1 MAGMEL
7 AMTTPPT
14 ERGRNAYTAII
25 LKIFQDRY
33 TLGDDSVPFDREDIP
48 SAAEALGID
57 VPKNLGDVVYTF
69 RSRSPLPDEIQ
80 SLSGPGRM
88 WVINPAGAGR
98 YRFDLI
104 PEIDLT
110 PSQNLVVTKIPD
122 ATPGVIDQYSLGDEQ
137 SLLARLRYN
146 RLIDLSTGLTCYSLQ
161 NHFRT
166 AVPGIG
172 QIEVD
177 EIYIGIDREGAH
189 YVIPIQAKNRRDSLS
204 VVQIEQDYAM
214 CRSRFPLL
222 IAKPIGTQFVDDRTV
237 AMFEFERSSE
247 GVRVASER
255 HYRLVDPEEI
265 SQEDLVSY
273 RQRLFG

>member
-1 MAGMEL
+1 
-7 AMTTPPT
+7 MTTPPT
-14 ERGRNAYTAII
+14 GRGRNTYTEII

-33 TLGDDSVPFDREDIP
+33 APGDDSVPFTRDDIP
-48 SAAEALGID
+48 SAAEMLGVE
-57 VPKNLGDVVYTF
+57 VPRNLGDVIYTF

-80 SLSGPGRM
+80 SLAGPGRM
-88 WVINPAGAGR
+88 WVIRPAGPGR
-98 YRFDLI
+98 YQFDLV

-110 PSQNLVVTKIPD
+110 PSQNLAVTKIPD
-122 ATPGVIDQYSLGDEQ
+122 ATPGVIEQYSLGDEQ

-146 RLIDLSTGLTCYSLQ
+146 RLIDLATGLTCYSLQ

-189 YVIPIQAKNRRDSLS
+189 YIIPIQAKNRGDSLS
-204 VVQIEQDYAM
+204 IVQIEQDYAM
-214 CRSRFPLL
+214 CNSRFPLL

-237 AMFEFERSSE
+237 AMFEFERSNE
-247 GVRVASER
+247 GIRVASER
-255 HYRLVDPEEI
+255 HYRLVEPEEL
-265 SQEDLVSY
+265 SQDDIIPFWSEQAVK
-273 RQRLFG
+273 RVAMV